1 MLAVSGVVTP
11 DLVRQTNMDAT
22 QNSRTSHSR
31 VTVSMGEHIHR
42 AELYFQSHKKAH
54 AALELEH
61 HQLAETRKKLVD
73 TVAALNDQRTL
84 AKRHVDALPPYDD
97 KSHGAMNLEIVEL
110 DAGIASVNVDI
121 DQIDLASRAT
131 IAHLAQLSEQLAYL
145 QTIVVRDKYISSSET
160 APKAS
165 EIKTVTAK
173 VHELLPSIYETGS
186 TVSGV
191 SPRGASPRRTPSP
204 RGAATTPSGNVNGMN
219 WPAVVTS
226 TYVACGDLGKHNASL
241 RHKVEATAQQILVRC
256 RSLRSQV
263 LKQQSISIDSKV
275 MQRQRIL
282 TDLDALDGSI
292 FDARQ
297 QWRVTSDAVQRM
309 KEPLKTSSARHEVR
323 ETVEDY
329 VGQALAVESGVLV
342 KSRHELKKLCRA
354 LSTQVED
361 LEKERKRKVE
371 ELQSL
376 DGQLR
381 QDRAHCHMENP
392 VGILA
397 RPHPIKVAAIR
408 TYPHL
413 LQSREIFG
421 RSSSV
426 SPSSPRNH
434 EGRSSSAASS
444 TRSTTADN
452 VIASPVRL
460 ATPRTMNL
468 PFDGTAASL
477 PAVSPRGQSHKI
489 PAPPRK

>member
-1 MLAVSGVVTP
+1 MTLAVSGVVTP

-42 AELYFQSHKKAH
+42 AELYFQSHKKAY

-61 HQLAETRKKLVD
+61 HQLGETRKKLVD
-73 TVAALNDQRTL
+73 TVSALDDQRTI

-110 DAGIASVNVDI
+110 DAGIASVKVDI
-121 DQIDLASRAT
+121 DQIDLACRAT
-131 IAHLAQLSEQLAYL
+131 AAQLAQVSEQLAYL

-160 APKAS
+160 APKVS
-165 EIKTVTAK
+165 DIKTVTAK

-186 TVSGV
+186 SVSGV
-191 SPRGASPRRTPSP
+191 SPRRGSPRRTPTP
-204 RGAATTPSGNVNGMN
+204 RAATPSSGNVNGMN

-226 TYVACGDLGKHNASL
+226 TYVACGDLGKHNALL
-241 RHKVEATAQQILVRC
+241 RHKAEATAQQILVRC

-263 LKQQSISIDSKV
+263 LKQQTISIDSKV

-282 TDLDALDGSI
+282 TDLDSLDGAI
-292 FDARQ
+292 FDARH

-323 ETVEDY
+323 ETVGDY
-329 VGQALAVESGVLV
+329 VGQALEVESGVLL

-354 LSTQVED
+354 LSNQVED
-361 LEKERKRKVE
+361 LEKERKRKQE

-426 SPSSPRNH
+426 SPRDND
-434 EGRSSSAASS
+434 GRSSSAASS
-444 TRSTTADN
+444 TRSGDN
-452 VIASPVRL
+452 IVASPVRL

-468 PFDGTAASL
+468 PFESTGASL
-477 PAVSPRGQSHKI
+477 PQVSSPRSQAHRI